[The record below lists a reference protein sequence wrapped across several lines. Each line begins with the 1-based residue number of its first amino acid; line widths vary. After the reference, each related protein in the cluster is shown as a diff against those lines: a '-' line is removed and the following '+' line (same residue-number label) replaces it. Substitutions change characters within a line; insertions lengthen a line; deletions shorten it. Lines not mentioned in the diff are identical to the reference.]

1 MREGEAGDEE
11 AKAERPA
18 GSGMPEI
25 YWRAWLPQKRP
36 YARGSVVIVHGAGE
50 HSGRYDG
57 VAGALVEAGYAVY
70 ALDHQGHGRSGG
82 PRALMRRMDNALV
95 DVYKLVAGT
104 TQKAGGRPPYLLGHS
119 MGGTIATAF
128 ALRWPDKLAGLI
140 LSSPLLSL
148 PEVKLPERIALGVL
162 SRVAPRLGVSKVDP
176 SLVSRDPEQVKAY
189 ESDPLVHHAR
199 LPARTA
205 GELVKA
211 VRAFPREAPDLE
223 LPLLIMSAG
232 ADRIVSPGGAEMLF
246 ERAGSDDKTLKV
258 YADLFHEIFNET
270 EPDRTEVI
278 GDMIAWLE
286 ART

>member
-57 VAGALVEAGYAVY
+57 VAGALVGAGYAVY

-82 PRALMRRMDNALV
+82 PRALVRRMDNALV

-176 SLVSRDPEQVKAY
+176 SLVSRDPEQVRAY

-199 LPARTA
+199 LPGPDGRRARQGGASLPEGGAGAGTA
-205 GELVKA
+205 
-211 VRAFPREAPDLE
+211 APDHVGRGR
-223 LPLLIMSAG
+223 P
-232 ADRIVSPGGAEMLF
+232 DRLARGSGDAL
-246 ERAGSDDKTLKV
+246 RAGGV
-258 YADLFHEIFNET
+258 R
-270 EPDRTEVI
+270 RT
-278 GDMIAWLE
+278 
-286 ART
+286 RP